1 MAAAAGAGRS
11 IEDRPSRSKE
21 RINLPPNV
29 GYEYQAQDINAIL
42 ELRAQAFP
50 DAKDFIFRKSIDLLA
65 HRKENGKS
73 VPELVSKLLRKTN
86 RTTLIPCNIGN
97 NHWVGLLFKFD
108 KACLLERAELIDARI
123 DGVVPGELDRQLQL
137 VFPGRSFEFIRGS
150 FTGDV
155 ASSGAFLIENL
166 LSRVIGAPSL
176 KIVSVDNH
184 EIRLSHLTTL
194 KERAENLDISTE
206 KREDHLN
213 FFTNF
218 RTRQFY
224 NIPNFKT
231 DQNYLIAS
239 TDHIKDSDDDGSDD
253 EPFDNSFLS
262 IGWKFNKLLFGL
274 RDQALVKNI
283 LNIMIVNPDFTPE
296 AWYDYA
302 MRLLWAAM
310 HNPEIKELLEAML
323 GSDFDSISFADYLVL
338 SKQYI
343 GYKGLQSIHN
353 FFNFYYRVHS
363 QPEDAFKF
371 APVFLTE
378 LIRYRDVPTNLLSMF
393 ARFAYCSDEAFMT
406 PIQATIVFLK
416 TTNFIPA
423 YAEFLLAQGP
433 LWNKEYFAEQMQEAM
448 SLYHADLSDE
458 DRFRVAA
465 HFASRLMSTDVL
477 AILNNDKFKDMS
489 FNLLKAYDK
498 NLSWLRGEPYSTVD
512 AAFDGFDL
520 KQFFLIRVTL
530 ILQLILEIE
539 HNRMDA
545 STINSVFDVSTN
557 ITSES
562 KDVVTNKNKKLLVD
576 RLLAELARDLI
587 SGRTIVIIN
596 YLNAIKISEEYI
608 EVAEKLFGC
617 FAAGVIQ
624 SFSDLP
630 SGVSQ
635 IIPLSWDINVEGKS
649 SHGLYLQVTAT
660 ARSYIFNLH
669 NYGDKAQKNNLRSD
683 ESVVYRAGDRDKL
696 YAPHRLGAIPKNLLS
711 SISESNINEYYLRV
725 QRLLSTA
732 FTLPKSEDA
741 VEIYYAS
748 LHCMSEPMPNLLPGS
763 LPNTHGNCVA
773 YGFDRARY
781 CATISYGE
789 AWHRWLLAQEGAL
802 INRVKAHIPES
813 NLHEALWLTKRSDR
827 TVPRSYALDSYWRDL
842 WPLEPVLLEPFTTGT
857 ISSAR
862 SATSFYTMAAY
873 ASTGIGR
880 IVRIPG
886 AGL

>member
-1 MAAAAGAGRS
+1 M
-11 IEDRPSRSKE
+11 
-21 RINLPPNV
+21 
-29 GYEYQAQDINAIL
+29 
-42 ELRAQAFP
+42 
-50 DAKDFIFRKSIDLLA
+50 
-65 HRKENGKS
+65 
-73 VPELVSKLLRKTN
+73 PELVSKLLRKTN

-123 DGVVPGELDRQLQL
+123 DGVVPEVLNRQLQL
-137 VFPGRSFEFIRGS
+137 VFPGRSFEFIRGN
-150 FTGDV
+150 FTGDI

-176 KIVSVDNH
+176 KIVSADNH
-184 EIRLSHLTTL
+184 EIRLLHLTTL
-194 KERAENLDISTE
+194 KERAEHIDTSAE

-262 IGWKFNKLLFGL
+262 MGWKFNKLLFGL
-274 RDQALVKNI
+274 SDQAVVTSI
-283 LNIMIVNPDFTPE
+283 LNIMIVNPDFTQVT
-296 AWYDYA
+296 WYDYA
-302 MRLLWAAM
+302 MRILWAAM
-310 HNPEIKELLEAML
+310 PNPEIKKLLEAML
-323 GSDFDSISFADYLVL
+323 GSGFDSISFDEYLVL

-353 FFNFYYRVHS
+353 FFKFYYGVHS
-363 QPEDAFKF
+363 QPEEAFKF
-371 APVFLTE
+371 APVFLIE
-378 LIRYRDVPTNLLSMF
+378 LIKYPDVPRNLLSMF
-393 ARFAYCSDEAFMT
+393 AKFAYCSNDAFMT
-406 PIQATIVFLK
+406 PIQAATVFLQGDE
-416 TTNFIPA
+416 FIQT
-423 YAEFLLAQGP
+423 YAEFLLAQAP
-433 LWNKEYFAEQMQEAM
+433 LLNKEYLAEQVQQAM
-448 SLYHADLSDE
+448 SLYHAGLSDE
-458 DRFRVAA
+458 DRFKVTA
-465 HFASRLMSTDVL
+465 HFASRLIGTDVL

-512 AAFDGFDL
+512 AGFDGFDL

-539 HNRMDA
+539 HNRVDA
-545 STINSVFDVSTN
+545 STVNSAFDASAS
-557 ITSES
+557 ITTES
-562 KDVVTNKNKKLLVD
+562 KDVVTSKNKKLLVD
-576 RLLAELARDLI
+576 RLLAELARDLM
-587 SGRTIVIIN
+587 SGRIIVIIN
-596 YLNAIKISEEYI
+596 YLNAIKEDKELMKI
-608 EVAEKLFGC
+608 VEKLFGC
-617 FAAGVIQ
+617 FAVGVIQ
-624 SFSDLP
+624 SFNDLP

-660 ARSYIFNLH
+660 SRSYIFNLH

-683 ESVVYRAGDRDKL
+683 EPVVYRAGDRDRL

-711 SISESNINEYYLRV
+711 SISESNINEYHLRV
-725 QRLLSTA
+725 QHLLSTA
-732 FTLPKSEDA
+732 FALPKSEYA

-748 LHCMSEPMPNLLPGS
+748 LHCVTEPLPNLLPGS

-781 CATISYGE
+781 CATLSYGE
-789 AWHRWLLAQEGAL
+789 PWHQWLLTQEGAL

-813 NLHEALWLTKRSDR
+813 NLDEALWLAKRSDR
-827 TVPRSYALDSYWRDL
+827 AAPRSYALDSYWRDL

-862 SATSFYTMAAY
+862 PATIFYAMAAY
-873 ASTGIGR
+873 ASSVIGR